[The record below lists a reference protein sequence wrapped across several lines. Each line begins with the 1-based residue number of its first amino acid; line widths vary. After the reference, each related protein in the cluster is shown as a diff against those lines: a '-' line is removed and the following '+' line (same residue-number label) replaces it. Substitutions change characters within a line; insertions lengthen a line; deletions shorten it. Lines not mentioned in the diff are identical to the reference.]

1 MNVQIFDGT
10 DCIDCAGM
18 LCSPVLLQCWQ
29 SCVTQ
34 PGLRLINGEVMTWR
48 LETRRAENNQARCG
62 ITGAQTAVIHPD
74 WTEPLD
80 HTSTIKTAK
89 KRNKKDHVKCK
100 WMNVECFYY
109 GILCPVYSALPLP
122 ISHQTDAS

>member
-1 MNVQIFDGT
+1 MFKFLRGLTVLIVKG
-10 DCIDCAGM
+10 
-18 LCSPVLLQCWQ
+18 CSVAPCCYSVGRAV
-29 SCVTQ
+29 S
-34 PGLRLINGEVMTWR
+34 PSLRLINGEVMTWR

-89 KRNKKDHVKCK
+89 KRIKKNMKMLLD
-100 WMNVECFYY
+100 ECPMF
-109 GILCPVYSALPLP
+109 
-122 ISHQTDAS
+122 